1 MVRLELNAF
10 PDTTQLDHALAERIA
25 TALAAGIASNGR
37 AALAVSG
44 GRTPGG
50 FFRALSQHTL
60 DWSRIIVTLADER
73 CVAESDPAS
82 NARSVREHLLQGPAA
97 SAQFLPLHLPGESTE
112 ELLERLGTIPAQ
124 FDAVILGMGD
134 DAHTASIFP
143 DSPQRD
149 AALSASAPAAL
160 AVEGKAPVR
169 ERITLSA
176 QRLLATRLLCLH
188 ITGLAKW
195 QVLGETLAESSPERP
210 ISFFLHNRNTPAHVF
225 WTP

>member
-1 MVRLELNAF
+1 MRLELNAF
-10 PDTTQLDHALAERIA
+10 PDTTQLDHALAGQIA
-25 TALAAGIASNGR
+25 KALADGIASNGR
-37 AALAVSG
+37 ATLAVSG

-50 FFRALSQHTL
+50 FFRALSQHKL
-60 DWSRIIVTLADER
+60 DWQHVIVTLADER
-73 CVAESDPAS
+73 CVEESDPSS
-82 NARSVREHLLQGPAA
+82 NARSVREHLLQGPAEQA
-97 SAQFLPLHLPGESTE
+97 SFLPLYIPGERPE
-112 ELLERLGTIPAQ
+112 ALLERLAAIPAQ
-124 FDAVILGMGD
+124 FDAVVLGMGD

-149 AALSASAPAAL
+149 AALSPSAPVAL

-188 ITGLAKW
+188 ITGASKW
-195 QVLGETLAESSPERP
+195 QVLGETLAAPSAERP
-210 ISFFLHNRNTPAHVF
+210 ISLFLYNRNIPAHVF